1 MNNWAHIL
9 SFLGLILSY
18 STFGTTF
25 RVQGL
30 EQQLNEAHGV
40 LVGHYLREQ
49 SVRLENGRIA
59 TQKIFQVER
68 EFGLQSDLLGMKEVI
83 IHYPGGQ
90 VGDEHVVIQGVPKFI
105 PGEKVVIL
113 TKSHNNRFW
122 GLNLG
127 MGTFRVINY
136 GEKDIMVNSLFPNH
150 PKLGQYP
157 LSELDPLIREIKRSE
172 LKIVLQKVYPVE
184 NMALSPERSPA
195 STSERKIRSI
205 ASEADEGDNNS
216 AGSLGTFWLLALL
229 AFLGVSYR
237 FIHRNS

>member
-1 MNNWAHIL
+1 MNTQINFL
-9 SFLGLILSY
+9 SFLVFILSY
-18 STFGTTF
+18 TAQATTF

-30 EQQLNEAHGV
+30 EQQLSEAQGI
-40 LVGHYLREQ
+40 LVGHFLREQ
-49 SVRLENGRIA
+49 SVRLESGRIA
-59 TQKIFQVER
+59 TQKIFQIER
-68 EFGLQSDLLGMKEVI
+68 EFGLQSDFLGMKEVI
-83 IHYPGGQ
+83 VHYPGGQ
-90 VGDEHVVIQGVPKFI
+90 IGDERTVVQGVPQFI

-157 LSELDPLIREIKRSE
+157 LSELEPLVRELKNSD
-172 LKIVLQKVYPVE
+172 LKIVSQKVYPTE
-184 NMALSPERSPA
+184 NMINSPERAPA
-195 STSERKIRSI
+195 SVTERKIRSI
-205 ASEADEGDNNS
+205 ASEAEEGDNNT

>member
-1 MNNWAHIL
+1 MNTK
-9 SFLGLILSY
+9 SFLLGLLVLILS
-18 STFGTTF
+18 SPSFGTTF

-30 EQQLNEAHGV
+30 EQQISEAHGV
-40 LVGHYLREQ
+40 LVGHFLREQ
-49 SVRLENGRIA
+49 SVRLDSGRIA

-83 IHYPGGQ
+83 VHYPGGKMD
-90 VGDEHVVIQGVPKFI
+90 DEEVVIQGVPKFI
-105 PGEKVVIL
+105 AGEKVVIL

-136 GEKDIMVNSLFPNH
+136 GDKDIMVNSLFPNH

-157 LSELDPLIREIKRSE
+157 LKELEPLIREIKRSD
-172 LKIVLQKVYPVE
+172 LKVVSQKVYPTE
-184 NMALSPERSPA
+184 KMIIPDGRAPA
-195 STSERKIRSI
+195 SVSEGKIRSI

-237 FIHRNS
+237 FIHRNP